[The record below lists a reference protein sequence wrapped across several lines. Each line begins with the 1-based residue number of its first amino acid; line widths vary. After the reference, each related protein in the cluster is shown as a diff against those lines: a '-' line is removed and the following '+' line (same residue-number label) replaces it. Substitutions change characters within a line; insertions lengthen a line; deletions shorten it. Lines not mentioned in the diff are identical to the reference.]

1 MWHKYTKSKTVYSA
15 IFTLKKDFYYV
26 IMPTVVTKGYKLVI
40 ISYKLAIN
48 IRDTKYYERQKLF
61 YDKKQN

>member
-1 MWHKYTKSKTVYSA
+1 MVYSA
-15 IFTLKKDFYYV
+15 NFTLKKGFYYV
-26 IMPTVVTKGYKLVI
+26 IMPNVATKGYKFVI

-48 IRDTKYYERQKLF
+48 IIRYKNYERQKIF

>member
-1 MWHKYTKSKTVYSA
+1 MAVYSA
-15 IFTLKKDFYYV
+15 NFTLKKGFYYV
-26 IMPTVVTKGYKLVI
+26 IMPNVVTKGYKSVI

-48 IRDTKYYERQKLF
+48 ITDIKNYERQKLF

>member
-1 MWHKYTKSKTVYSA
+1 M
-15 IFTLKKDFYYV
+15 KKRFYYV
-26 IMPTVVTKGYKLVI
+26 IMPDVVTKGYKIVI

-48 IRDTKYYERQKLF
+48 IIKIKYYERQKIF